1 MEKQEPSDEDM
12 PRVLRVSML
21 PASMPLSRLKPVLS
35 SGSGRPLPRLCP
47 FVVPSPSYITNPS
60 LLVHLP
66 QQFAK
71 TRLVMPGESLS
82 SLISFG
88 MHGGTD
94 VL

>member
-1 MEKQEPSDEDM
+1 MA
-12 PRVLRVSML
+12 LT
-21 PASMPLSRLKPVLS
+21 
-35 SGSGRPLPRLCP
+35 C